1 MVSSGGAKGRA
12 VVARRARA
20 GIVTL
25 DPSDLPDEDA
35 DDDMDEA
42 MFA

>member
-1 MVSSGGAKGRA
+1 MAPNKAHTDRL
-12 VVARRARA
+12 ARRARA
-20 GIVTL
+20 GIVAVG
-25 DPSDLPDEDA
+25 PSDLPDEDA